1 MKLGRSLPQLVEAV
15 TDLHASGVC
24 LRSLSENIDTT
35 TPGALLIV

>member
-15 TDLHASGVC
+15 TDLHARGVG

-35 TPGALLIV
+35 TPGGLLIM